1 MKKKTI
7 NKNYNLIKKVCLIG
21 LLIYISVIL
30 INQQKVLIS
39 YKNQQ
44 EYYQEKIDS
53 ATEYNQTLVAKKENL
68 DSVSYI
74 EATAREKLDMYYSN
88 ERVYKNINK

>member
-1 MKKKTI
+1 MKKKNT

-44 EYYQEKIDS
+44 EYYQQKIEY
-53 ATEYNQTLVAKKENL
+53 ATEYNKTLVAKK
-68 DSVSYI
+68 
-74 EATAREKLDMYYSN
+74 
-88 ERVYKNINK
+88 